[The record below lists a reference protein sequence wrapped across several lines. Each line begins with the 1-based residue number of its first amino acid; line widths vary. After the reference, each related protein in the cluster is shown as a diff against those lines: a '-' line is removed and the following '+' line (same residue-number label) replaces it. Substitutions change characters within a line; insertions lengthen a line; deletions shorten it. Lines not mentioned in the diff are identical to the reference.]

1 MTGKEI
7 DMNVSRFN
15 WIAARAMYE
24 DALIEALICMR
35 DVYSI
40 PHTIKAQMRNII

>member
-1 MTGKEI
+1 MNMS
-7 DMNVSRFN
+7 MNVSRFN

-24 DALIEALICMR
+24 NALIEAMICKR
-35 DVYSI
+35 DVYAI

>member
-1 MTGKEI
+1 
-7 DMNVSRFN
+7 MNVSRFN

-24 DALIEALICMR
+24 NALEDALIAGADI
-35 DVYSI
+35 YAI